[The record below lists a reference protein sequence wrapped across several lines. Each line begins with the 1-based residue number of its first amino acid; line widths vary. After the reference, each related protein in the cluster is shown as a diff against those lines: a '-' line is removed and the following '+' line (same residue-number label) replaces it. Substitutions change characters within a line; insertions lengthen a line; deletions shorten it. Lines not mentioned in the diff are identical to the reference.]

1 MPTSVRARLRARLN
15 TGPMIIAPGISDAF
29 GARLVEQAG
38 FEVAYLGGNSTS
50 ALLLGQPDFG
60 LIDLTL
66 ITQHAHRAASC
77 IDIPLVCDADTG
89 FGNVVNVRHTVQEFE
104 AAGVA
109 AIHIEDQVSPKR
121 SGHMPGSREVI
132 EFGEA
137 VRKIEAAV
145 AARRDPDFIII
156 ARTDAA
162 PGHGLDEAIKRAQ
175 AFRNAGADMC
185 FVELK
190 TTPTVLEDLRRVT
203 GSVDAPCLVNVDGG
217 GKLGQLGKAQIEA
230 AGLRMAI
237 YPGLGRYAAGFAVSE
252 ALHVLKRDGDINALS
267 DRMLTMQQYNDVL
280 GTGDFNEWE
289 RKYLR

>member
-1 MPTSVRARLRARLN
+1 MMVSVRKQLRSRLN
-15 TGPMIIAPGISDAF
+15 AGPMIIAPGISDAF

-38 FEVAYLGGNSTS
+38 FEVAYLGGNSVS

-66 ITQHAHRAASC
+66 ITQHARRVASA
-77 IDIPLVCDADTG
+77 IDIPLICDADTG
-89 FGNVVNVRHTVQEFE
+89 FGNVVNVRHTIEEFE

-121 SGHMPGSREVI
+121 SGHMPGSRPVVD
-132 EFGEA
+132 FAEA
-137 VRKIEAAV
+137 VSKVEATV

-162 PGHGLDEAIKRAQ
+162 PGLGLDEAIRRAQ
-175 AFRNAGADMC
+175 AFRKAGADVC

-190 TTPTVLEDLRRVT
+190 TTPNVLEDLRRVT
-203 GSVDAPCLVNVDGG
+203 ESVDAPCLVNVDGG
-217 GKLGQLGKAQIEA
+217 GKLGQLGKSQIEA
-230 AGLRMAI
+230 AGLRLAI
-237 YPGLGRYAAGFAVSE
+237 YPGLGRYAAGFAIRE
-252 ALHVLKRDGDINALS
+252 ALNVLKRDGDVNVLS
-267 DRMLTMQQYNDVL
+267 ERMLTMQQYNEVL
-280 GTGDFNEWE
+280 GAAEFGEWE